1 MRRSSARLPAQCVYA
16 WRPLGPPAALPL
28 RSSTPLRFST
38 PLRPANQTQSN
49 KKPTNPQTEKEAK
62 LSLKSDTTPHGM
74 TQAAPPPEGSWLRTR
89 THRAWDAEDED
100 GMPTAQRD
108 VWVVPPARPW
118 MPGKAPPS
126 CARGGALSGTGGSVL
141 GFSCMT
147 MNPCW
152 AFSG

>member
-1 MRRSSARLPAQCVYA
+1 MYA

-38 PLRPANQTQSN
+38 PLRPANQTN

-74 TQAAPPPEGSWLRTR
+74 TQAAPPPEGSWLHTR

-108 VWVVPPARPW
+108 VWVVPQLVSGCLEKPPPAVLEEVLSV
-118 MPGKAPPS
+118 GQ
-126 CARGGALSGTGGSVL
+126 GAQ
-141 GFSCMT
+141 
-147 MNPCW
+147 CW
-152 AFSG
+152 VSAA